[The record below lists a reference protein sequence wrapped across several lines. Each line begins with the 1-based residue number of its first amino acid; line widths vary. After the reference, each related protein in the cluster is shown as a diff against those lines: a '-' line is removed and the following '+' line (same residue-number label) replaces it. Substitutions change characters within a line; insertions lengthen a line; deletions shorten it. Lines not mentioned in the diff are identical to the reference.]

1 MKTYNSFNIIKT
13 EVFMARTLHYSSKS
27 LLDVQFTAD
36 LKGYDAFQVDK
47 VLDDVIDDLKYYEK
61 YYDDSKNYIRQ
72 LETEVQKLKEE
83 KKRYELEIGALKNRL
98 QGIKTSQNLNDSNI
112 DLIRRISKLEDALYK
127 KGVDPTTIK

>member
-1 MKTYNSFNIIKT
+1 
-13 EVFMARTLHYSSKS
+13 MARTLHYSSKS

-83 KKRYELEIGALKNRL
+83 KKRYELEIGALKNRF
-98 QGIKTSQNLNDSNI
+98 QGIKTNQNLNDSNI

>member
-72 LETEVQKLKEE
+72 LETEVQELKEE